1 MNRSLFFSTILA
13 LHYFRLSTRT
23 FRSGEK
29 TFQKGQIGLFA
40 FSANRTSVSLSPNH
54 SPAAA
59 RHSRGRFRFFK
70 TPFLFLLRR
79 ALSAGTRHRL
89 AINQRYYPVSSLRQ
103 ELVMGGDDK
112 GLSLLLV
119 QLGYQIM

>member
-1 MNRSLFFSTILA
+1 MGVWA
-13 LHYFRLSTRT
+13 
-23 FRSGEK
+23 G
-29 TFQKGQIGLFA
+29 
-40 FSANRTSVSLSPNH
+40 
-54 SPAAA
+54 
-59 RHSRGRFRFFK
+59 HSRDRFRFFK
-70 TPFLFLLRR
+70 TLFLFLLHH

-103 ELVMGGDDK
+103 KLVVGGDDK